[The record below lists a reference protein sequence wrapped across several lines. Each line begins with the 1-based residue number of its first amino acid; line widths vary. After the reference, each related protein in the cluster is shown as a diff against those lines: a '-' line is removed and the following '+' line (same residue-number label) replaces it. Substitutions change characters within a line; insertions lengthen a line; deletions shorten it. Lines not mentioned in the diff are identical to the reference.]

1 MKKLFP
7 VFISLI
13 LIISACATDLRVN
26 GFVFTNNGTPIE
38 NASVTIERA
47 KKTFETTTDRSGYY
61 VFNNLTSGTW
71 EITVDKEG
79 YEMQSEKV
87 SINGSGGNIY
97 FRDFE
102 LKKAVP

>member
-13 LIISACATDLRVN
+13 LILSACATDLRVN
-26 GFVFTNNGTPIE
+26 GFVTANSGAPIE
-38 NASVTIERA
+38 NATVIIEKS
-47 KKTFETTTDRSGYY
+47 KKTFETTTDITGYY

-71 EITVDKEG
+71 EITVEKES
-79 YEMQSEKV
+79 YETQSDRF

-97 FRDFE
+97 FKNLVLE
-102 LKKAVP
+102 IAEP